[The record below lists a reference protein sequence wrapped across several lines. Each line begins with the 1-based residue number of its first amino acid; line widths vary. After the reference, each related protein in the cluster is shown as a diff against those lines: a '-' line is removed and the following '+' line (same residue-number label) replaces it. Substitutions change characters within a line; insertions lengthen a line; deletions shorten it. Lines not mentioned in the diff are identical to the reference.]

1 MEWPKLD
8 LNVPF
13 RLLLTFNATSLL
25 VIVFLVQK
33 GYVLGSFFL
42 SMALLLRFPISCR
55 TASISASP
63 CCSQA

>member
-33 GYVLGSFFL
+33 GYVLGSFF
-42 SMALLLRFPISCR
+42 S
-55 TASISASP
+55 
-63 CCSQA
+63 